1 MSYFTDFVR
10 GFLDLGATV
19 ILPVV
24 IFLLGLFFRQKIGA
38 AFRSGLTIGVAFVGI
53 FLVIDLLVKNLGPA
67 AQAMVKNLGVS
78 LNVIDVGWP
87 ATSSIAWASS
97 VAAFIIPLGIIVN
110 VVLLVTKVTKTMNVD
125 IWNFWHYTF
134 TAAMVEPSAV
144 VAHGFYKS
152 NIQPGMTV
160 AVMGCGSIGLLAIQW
175 ARIFGAA
182 HIIAIDIDAHKL
194 DIAISLG
201 AHQTINS
208 KEEDLEK
215 FIENHYANQI
225 DLAIE
230 SSGAKVT
237 IGQILTLPKKGGEV
251 VLLGIPYDDIEID
264 RVHFEKILRN
274 ELTVC
279 GSWNCLSSDF
289 PGKEWTATLH
299 YMKTKD
305 INVKPI
311 ISHFLPLE
319 KGPETFDKLV
329 NKKERFDKVMF
340 TIY

>member
-194 DIAISLG
+194 DIATSLG

>member
-125 IWNFWHYTF
+125 IWNFGIIRLQQQWFMQYQ
-134 TAAMVEPSAV
+134 AV
-144 VAHGFYKS
+144 
-152 NIQPGMTV
+152 
-160 AVMGCGSIGLLAIQW
+160 
-175 ARIFGAA
+175 FG
-182 HIIAIDIDAHKL
+182 KR
-194 DIAISLG
+194 
-201 AHQTINS
+201 
-208 KEEDLEK
+208 
-215 FIENHYANQI
+215 Y
-225 DLAIE
+225 
-230 SSGAKVT
+230 
-237 IGQILTLPKKGGEV
+237 
-251 VLLGIPYDDIEID
+251 
-264 RVHFEKILRN
+264 
-274 ELTVC
+274 
-279 GSWNCLSSDF
+279 
-289 PGKEWTATLH
+289 
-299 YMKTKD
+299 
-305 INVKPI
+305 
-311 ISHFLPLE
+311 
-319 KGPETFDKLV
+319 
-329 NKKERFDKVMF
+329 
-340 TIY
+340 

>member
-194 DIAISLG
+194 DIAKSLG

-208 KEEDLEK
+208 KEENLEK

-274 ELTVC
+274 ELTIC
-279 GSWNCLSSDF
+279 GSWNCLSSNF